1 VAVAEL
7 VPYAA
12 LFAPLVGLLVWLLIP
27 VWRYSPP
34 QIEVQGR
41 QRVGLDQEE
50 AARREERL
58 TA

>member
-1 VAVAEL
+1 